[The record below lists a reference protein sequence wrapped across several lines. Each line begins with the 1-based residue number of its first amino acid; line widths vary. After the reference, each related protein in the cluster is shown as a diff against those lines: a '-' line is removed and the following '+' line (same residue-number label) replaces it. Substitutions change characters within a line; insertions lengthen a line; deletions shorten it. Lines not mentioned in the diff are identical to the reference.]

1 MSPIKLYKPTTSG
14 RRFASVDAF
23 NDITKQEPEKSLII
37 IKKKMGGR
45 NSQGKLTVRHQGGGA
60 RRYIRIVDSKR
71 NKYDAPA
78 KISAIEYDPNR
89 GARIALIQYAG
100 GEKSYILAP
109 AGLKVGDEIMSSK
122 EKLEI
127 KIGNRMQLK
136 HIPLGVL
143 IHDVELNP
151 ERGGVIARGAGT
163 GTQIVALENGYAQ
176 LKMPSKEIRM
186 VSENCFATIGTVSNP
201 DYRLIRW
208 GKAGRMRHRGIKPT
222 VRGKAMNPVDHP
234 HGGGEGHNPIGLKA
248 PKTKWGRK
256 ALGVKTRRP
265 KKWSNKFILKR
276 RTK

>member
-1 MSPIKLYKPTTSG
+1 MPLKLYKPTTSG
-14 RRFASVDAF
+14 RRFANVDAF
-23 NDITKQEPEKSLII
+23 SDITKHEPEKGLIV
-37 IKKKMGGR
+37 IKKKTGGR

-60 RRYIRIVDSKR
+60 KRYIRLIDSKR
-71 NKYDAPA
+71 NKYDVLA
-78 KISAIEYDPNR
+78 KVLAIEYDPNR
-89 GARIALIQYAG
+89 GARIALIQYVN
-100 GEKSYILAP
+100 GEKSYALAP
-109 AGLKVGDEIMSSK
+109 IGLSVDDEIMSSK

-127 KIGNRMQLK
+127 KAGNRMPLK
-136 HIPLGVL
+136 HIPLGIL

-151 ERGGVIARGAGT
+151 EKGGVVARGAGASA
-163 GTQIVALENGYAQ
+163 QIIALENGYAQ
-176 LKMPSKEIRM
+176 LRMPSKEVRM

-201 DYRLIRW
+201 DYSLIRY
-208 GKAGRMRHRGIKPT
+208 GKAGRMRRRGIRPT

-276 RTK
+276 RNGK

>member
-1 MSPIKLYKPTTSG
+1 MSPLKLYKPTTAG
-14 RRFASVDAF
+14 RRFASVDDF
-23 NDITKQEPEKSLII
+23 SDITKQEPEKSLII
-37 IKKKMGGR
+37 IKKRMGGR
-45 NSQGKLTVRHQGGGA
+45 NSQGKLTVRHKGGGA
-60 RRYIRIVDSKR
+60 KRYIRLVDSKR
-71 NKYDAPA
+71 SKYDVLA
-78 KISAIEYDPNR
+78 KVTAIEYDPNR
-89 GARIALIQYAG
+89 NARIALIEYAG

-109 AGLKVGDEIMSSK
+109 AGLKVGDEVMSSK

-127 KIGNRMQLK
+127 KTGNRMPLK
-136 HIPLGVL
+136 HIPTGVL

-151 ERGGVIARGAGT
+151 ERGGIIARGAGT
-163 GTQIVALENGYAQ
+163 STQIVALENGMAQ
-176 LKMPSKEIRM
+176 IKMPSKEVRT
-186 VSENCFATIGTVSNP
+186 VNDNCFATIGTVSNP
-201 DYRLIRW
+201 DYSLIRW

-276 RTK
+276 RSK